1 MTHTIDGNSVSG
13 NGDWRTSA
21 IPPQPQSVRTGMFPG
36 IAQRFPIR
44 DVVMPGGLIV
54 EGTLRASGASVSAA
68 ITALNALTDSYGT
81 MRSNGSLHTVVAH
94 GDSYADVFLED
105 FQILSPIQRV
115 AGGNIVQR
123 VVRWVWLKT
132 K

>member
-54 EGTLRASGASVSAA
+54 EGTLRASGASVTAA
-68 ITALNALTDSYGT
+68 ITALDPS
-81 MRSNGSLHTVVAH
+81 RSSL
-94 GDSYADVFLED
+94 
-105 FQILSPIQRV
+105 
-115 AGGNIVQR
+115 AGGIVSTPR
-123 VVRWVWLKT
+123 TEHALVRDRRRLPSISGFGGFFGVAV
-132 K
+132 